1 LEFVIDVVGFG
12 ESSVDYVH
20 VVPELPRPGVA
31 KLPIASRYSSYG
43 GQVATTMAA
52 CAALGLSSGYL
63 GAVGADDIGRRIRD
77 ELKRRGVDLSRLV
90 VREAATRY
98 AVILVEQ
105 QRGDRLVLSG
115 RDRGLDLPP
124 GEVTSS
130 LVAGARVVHVD
141 ATDEAASIEI
151 ARRGREAGATV
162 TCDVEAVTGR
172 TPELLSHVT
181 VPILAEAVPQALTGV
196 TGVEPA
202 LRALR
207 CRHRGM
213 LCVTLGERGAAAL
226 DGEQFVY
233 VPGVQVNAVDTT
245 GAGDVFRAGFIYGV
259 LRAWPIERTL
269 RFANAAAAIG
279 CTRRGAIDS
288 VPALDEVERSL

>member
-1 LEFVIDVVGFG
+1 
-12 ESSVDYVH
+12 
-20 VVPELPRPGVA
+20 
-31 KLPIASRYSSYG
+31 
-43 GQVATTMAA
+43 
-52 CAALGLSSGYL
+52 
-63 GAVGADDIGRRIRD
+63 VGADDIGRRIRD

-226 DGEQFVY
+226 DGEQFVFA
-233 VPGVQVNAVDTT
+233 PGVQVNAVDTI
-245 GAGDVFRAGFIYGV
+245 GAGDIFRAGFIYGV
-259 LRAWPIERTL
+259 LRAWPVERTL